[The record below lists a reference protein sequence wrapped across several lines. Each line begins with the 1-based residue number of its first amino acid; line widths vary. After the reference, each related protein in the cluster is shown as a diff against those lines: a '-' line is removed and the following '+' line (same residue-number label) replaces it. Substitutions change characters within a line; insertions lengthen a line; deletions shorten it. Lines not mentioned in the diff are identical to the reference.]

1 MADKTE
7 EAVFTQGSLMRH
19 VSVMSFTASIGLMAI
34 FAVDFV
40 DMIFISMLGNAALAA
55 AIGYAGTLLF
65 FTSSISIGMS
75 IAAGALVARAIGAG
89 AGQDAREYATSVL
102 MIGAVLCLAVVVAI
116 FVYMTPLLSFL
127 GAEGET
133 LDLATSY
140 LSIILPTMP
149 VLMAAMVGG
158 AVLRAHGDAKRA
170 MVATLAGGIA
180 NAVFDPLLIF
190 GLGWGLEGAAIASV
204 IARVTILV
212 ASVWPVIKSYDGLAP
227 PRMDM
232 LARDASAV
240 FAIASPA
247 VLANVATPVGSAVV
261 TREMAKFGTD
271 AVAAMAI
278 IGRLTPVAFGV
289 IFALSG
295 AIGPIVGQNFGA
307 GLQDRV
313 RGAFIDGM
321 KFVAIYVV
329 VVAALLFALRAPIAD
344 IFEAEGQ
351 TRALIFLFC
360 GPLALAWIFN
370 GWIFVG
376 NATFN
381 NLGHPIYSTWIN
393 WGRNTIGMWPPVLL
407 SAAWFG
413 ASGVLIGQA
422 VGGIFFAV
430 ISIWLAFRAMDQ
442 EGRKDRTHHFR
453 QHLRQHVVESR
464 RH

>member
-1 MADKTE
+1 MAGAHE
-7 EAVFTQGSLMRH
+7 EAKFTHGNLMRH

-55 AIGYAGTLLF
+55 AVGYAGTLLF

-75 IAAGALVARAIGAG
+75 IAAGALVARSIGAG
-89 AGQDAREYATSVL
+89 DQKDAKEFATSVL
-102 MIGAVLCLAVVVAI
+102 MIGAVLCLIVVGLI
-116 FVYMTPLLSFL
+116 FFNMRPLLGML
-127 GAEGET
+127 GASGET
-133 LDLATSY
+133 LDLAVSY

-149 VLMAAMVGG
+149 VLMAAMVCG

-170 MVATLAGGIA
+170 TMATLFGGIA
-180 NAVFDPLLIF
+180 NAIFDPLLIF
-190 GLGWGLEGAAIASV
+190 GLGWGLEGAAVASV

-212 ASVWPVIKSYDGLAP
+212 VSIRPVITIYDGLAS
-227 PRMDM
+227 PRLDM
-232 LARDASAV
+232 LARDLKPV
-240 FAIASPA
+240 FGIAAPA

-278 IGRLTPVAFGV
+278 IGRLTPVAFAV

-307 GLQDRV
+307 GLRDRV
-313 RGAFIDGM
+313 RGAFLDGL

-329 VVAALLFALRAPIAD
+329 VVALILFLLRSFVAD
-344 IFEAEGQ
+344 IFDAEGL
-351 TRALIFLFC
+351 TRNLVYLFC
-360 GPLALAWIFN
+360 GPLALAGIFN

-381 NLGHPIYSTWIN
+381 NLGYPIYSTWIN
-393 WGRNTIGMWPPVLL
+393 WGRNTLGMWPPVLL
-407 SAAWFG
+407 GSAWFG

-422 VGGIFFAV
+422 VGGVIFAV
-430 ISIWLAFRAMDQ
+430 ISVWLALRVMER
-442 EGRKDRTHHFR
+442 EGGDDATHHFR
-453 QHLRQHVVESR
+453 PHLREHVVSNR